1 MKYLNKIHLFI
12 LVFILGS
19 FFAFGQNDT
28 SKMILSNIKIINENY
43 ENAFASLKEMLEGK
57 KELSFKKAVF
67 VTENAYYDNS
77 FDYKNFDAF
86 IKDLALI
93 AKTFNNSYKLVNYQ
107 AKDSIN
113 FLLNGAIFTLI
124 KDTIRIVEGNDLG
137 LHLPFNYDFEDFCGA
152 KDWGK
157 TFVFK
162 LLSTRSGNCHSLP
175 YLYKI
180 TADELG
186 AKCWLSLA
194 PQHIYIKNYS
204 KQLGWY
210 NTELT
215 SKEFPTE
222 GWVMASGYITLEAIQ
237 NGIFMD
243 TIGTKQA
250 IALCLVDIANGFN
263 RRLKNN
269 NGDFVLKC
277 CDLSLKYFSTN
288 INAMLLKAE
297 TLKDIYLKNK
307 ENELGKKSYQEMLD
321 LYGKIYKLGYREMP
335 EEMYIEWMKS
345 LQTQKDKF
353 VNKKI
358 SDTFKN
364 KK

>member
-162 LLSTRSGNCHSLP
+162 LLSTRVVIVTHYP
-175 YLYKI
+175 
-180 TADELG
+180 
-186 AKCWLSLA
+186 
-194 PQHIYIKNYS
+194 IY
-204 KQLGWY
+204 
-210 NTELT
+210 
-215 SKEFPTE
+215 
-222 GWVMASGYITLEAIQ
+222 
-237 NGIFMD
+237 
-243 TIGTKQA
+243 TKLRQM
-250 IALCLVDIANGFN
+250 N
-263 RRLKNN
+263 
-269 NGDFVLKC
+269 
-277 CDLSLKYFSTN
+277 
-288 INAMLLKAE
+288 
-297 TLKDIYLKNK
+297 
-307 ENELGKKSYQEMLD
+307 
-321 LYGKIYKLGYREMP
+321 
-335 EEMYIEWMKS
+335 
-345 LQTQKDKF
+345 
-353 VNKKI
+353 
-358 SDTFKN
+358 
-364 KK
+364 